1 MKGFVAGRFLE
12 TVGIFVVTLN
22 QTLGCWNL
30 SPNLGNL
37 TPARCKRTWARWW
50 LNKRVLIALPPPE
63 VDDYQFDLR
72 RLFKQVAEN
81 RQLLKVDSPGRS
93 EKIALSRGCSVS
105 DVVIS
110 RLLLK
115 PASFFQ
121 NYKKSWPSLSTITKR
136 IPGN

>member
-12 TVGIFVVTLN
+12 TDPWMLEPFPQPRKLN
-22 QTLGCWNL
+22 PC
-30 SPNLGNL
+30 S
-37 TPARCKRTWARWW
+37 PARCKRTWARWW
-50 LNKRVLIALPPPE
+50 LNKRVLIAFPPPPE

-72 RLFKQVAEN
+72 RLFKQMAEN

-93 EKIALSRGCSVS
+93 EKIVLSQGCSGS

-110 RLLLK
+110 SLLLK
-115 PASFFQ
+115 PASFFR

-136 IPGN
+136 IPRN